1 MDDIYFWVVIDSCLW
16 FERILK
22 DDFIVKFCG
31 RRSILILYSILEKE
45 IEVGRRVIFYF
56 LIWCVFM
63 YYGMMIVVFN
73 LIKLIRV

>member
-16 FERILK
+16 LERILK